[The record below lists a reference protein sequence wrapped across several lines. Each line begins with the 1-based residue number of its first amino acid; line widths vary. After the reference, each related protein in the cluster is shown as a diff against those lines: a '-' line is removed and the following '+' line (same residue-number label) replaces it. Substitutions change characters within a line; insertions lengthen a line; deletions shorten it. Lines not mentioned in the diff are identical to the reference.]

1 MCGPWNA
8 ASDRAEQATQLHAI
22 RVSQT
27 LVMNENSSSGHAIRL
42 FPAAGIVN
50 ASRPAHESPE
60 TFMNGKSLLGRVFA
74 WPARTFKRFGADRG
88 APMAASIAFYSAFSL
103 APTLV
108 MVIAVAGLVFG
119 AEAARGQ
126 LFHQISGMLGKDA
139 AESVQ
144 TIVSHAHRSGDSGI
158 AAAMSFV
165 LLAVGAS
172 ATFSSLNTA
181 LSIIWP
187 TPNERK
193 SGVATLVKVRLISFG
208 LVMGVAFLLIVS
220 LVMDTAVQAAGKW
233 VFGDSPLVVIGDIV
247 QFVLGLAILSCA
259 FAALLKYLPDGH
271 VPWRDALVGGVI
283 SAVLFSVG
291 KKLFALYLTHAG
303 TASAFG
309 AAGSLAVLLMWLYFA
324 AAVMLLG
331 AEAAATRVEAREGEA
346 GESEAQASN
355 GERTPRAAPMNL
367 PANTRAQAAPVAAH
381 AIVSACA
388 VHSEHRVARTG
399 LPVIAKVLDAV
410 KANPSRFAIAAAGAS
425 LFVFTKGA
433 HRHHT
438 GRRS

>member
-1 MCGPWNA
+1 MDKTPTRD
-8 ASDRAEQATQLHAI
+8 S
-22 RVSQT
+22 
-27 LVMNENSSSGHAIRL
+27 
-42 FPAAGIVN
+42 
-50 ASRPAHESPE
+50 
-60 TFMNGKSLLGRVFA
+60 KSLMSRAIA
-74 WPARTFKRFGADRG
+74 WPVRMFKRFSDDRA

-108 MVIAVAGLVFG
+108 MVIAIAGLVFG

-144 TIVSHAHRSGDSGI
+144 TIVQHAHRSGGGGI
-158 AAAMSFV
+158 AAIISFV

-187 TPNERK
+187 AEKKEK

-220 LVMDTAVQAAGKW
+220 LVLDTAVQAAGKW
-233 VFGDSPLVVIGDIV
+233 VFGESPLVIIGDIV
-247 QFVLGLAILSCA
+247 QFVLGLVILSAA

-271 VPWRDALVGGVI
+271 VEWRDAFVGGAI

-303 TASAFG
+303 TANAFG

-324 AAVMLLG
+324 AAVVLLG
-331 AEAAATRVEAREGEA
+331 AEAAATRVEVREGGGAASA
-346 GESEAQASN
+346 GTAN
-355 GERTPRAAPMNL
+355 APSVSDKGNSAM
-367 PANTRAQAAPVAAH
+367 PMPAPV
-381 AIVSACA
+381 VR
-388 VHSEHRVARTG
+388 VEHLDDVTPAPLDER
-399 LPVIAKVLDAV
+399 VIATPSSSWALALARGMDAL
-410 KANPSRFAIAAAGAS
+410 KSNPSRIAIAAAGAG
-425 LFVFTKGA
+425 LFLFTKGSQRTHGR
-433 HRHHT
+433 HR
-438 GRRS
+438 SVKA

>member
-1 MCGPWNA
+1 
-8 ASDRAEQATQLHAI
+8 
-22 RVSQT
+22 
-27 LVMNENSSSGHAIRL
+27 MN
-42 FPAAGIVN
+42 V
-50 ASRPAHESPE
+50 
-60 TFMNGKSLLGRVFA
+60 KSLMGRTFA
-74 WPARTFKRFGADRG
+74 WPARTFKRFSADRA

-126 LFHQISGMLGKDA
+126 LFHQINGMLGKDA
-139 AESVQ
+139 AASVQ
-144 TIVSHAHRSGDSGI
+144 AIVEHAHQSGGSGI
-158 AAAMSFV
+158 AAVISFV

-187 TPNERK
+187 KSGREK

-220 LVMDTAVQAAGKW
+220 LVLDTAVQAAGKW
-233 VFGDSPLVVIGDIV
+233 VFGESPLVVIGDIV

-331 AEAAATRVEAREGEA
+331 AEAAATRVEAREGKTD
-346 GESEAQASN
+346 ESNEKR
-355 GERTPRAAPMNL
+355 EPHAAPATNV
-367 PANTRAQAAPVAAH
+367 PATTRPQTAPAMQTRPSVAPNG
-381 AIVSACA
+381 S
-388 VHSEHRVARTG
+388 
-399 LPVIAKVLDAV
+399 PVIAKVIGAV
-410 KANPSRFAIAAAGAS
+410 KANPSRFAIAAAGAT
-425 LFVFTKGA
+425 LFVFARGG

-438 GRRS
+438 ERRY

>member
-1 MCGPWNA
+1 M
-8 ASDRAEQATQLHAI
+8 DKT
-22 RVSQT
+22 
-27 LVMNENSSSGHAIRL
+27 
-42 FPAAGIVN
+42 PARD
-50 ASRPAHESPE
+50 S
-60 TFMNGKSLLGRVFA
+60 KSLMSRVIA
-74 WPARTFKRFGADRG
+74 WPARMFKRFSDDRA

-108 MVIAVAGLVFG
+108 MVIAIAGLVFG

-144 TIVSHAHRSGDSGI
+144 TIVEHAHRSGGGGI
-158 AAAMSFV
+158 AAIISFV

-187 TPNERK
+187 AEKKEK

-220 LVMDTAVQAAGKW
+220 LVLDTAVQAAGKW
-233 VFGDSPLVVIGDIV
+233 VFGESPLVIIGDIV
-247 QFVLGLAILSCA
+247 QFVLGLVILSAA

-271 VPWRDALVGGVI
+271 VEWRDAFVGGAI

-303 TASAFG
+303 TANAFG

-324 AAVMLLG
+324 AAVVLLG
-331 AEAAATRVEAREGEA
+331 AEAAATRVEVREGSGAANA
-346 GESEAQASN
+346 G
-355 GERTPRAAPMNL
+355 AADAPSVADKGNSAMPM
-367 PANTRAQAAPVAAH
+367 PAPV
-381 AIVSACA
+381 VR
-388 VHSEHRVARTG
+388 VEHLDDVTPAPLDER
-399 LPVIAKVLDAV
+399 VIATPSSSWALAVAKGMDAL
-410 KANPSRFAIAAAGAS
+410 KSNPSRIAIAAAGAG
-425 LFVFTKGA
+425 LFLFTKGSQRTHGR
-433 HRHHT
+433 HR
-438 GRRS
+438 SVKA

>member
-1 MCGPWNA
+1 
-8 ASDRAEQATQLHAI
+8 
-22 RVSQT
+22 
-27 LVMNENSSSGHAIRL
+27 
-42 FPAAGIVN
+42 
-50 ASRPAHESPE
+50 
-60 TFMNGKSLLGRVFA
+60 
-74 WPARTFKRFGADRG
+74 
-88 APMAASIAFYSAFSL
+88 MAASIAFYSAFSL

-119 AEAARGQ
+119 VEAARGQ

-144 TIVSHAHRSGDSGI
+144 TIVSHAHRSGGSGI
-158 AAAMSFV
+158 AAVISFV
-165 LLAVGAS
+165 ALAVGAS

-220 LVMDTAVQAAGKW
+220 LVLDTAVQAAGKW
-233 VFGDSPLVVIGDIV
+233 VFGESSLVVIGDIV
-247 QFVLGLAILSCA
+247 QLLLGLVLLSGA

-271 VPWRDALVGGVI
+271 VPWRDALVGGLI

-331 AEAAATRVEAREGEA
+331 AEAAATRVEAREGEVREGKA
-346 GESEAQASN
+346 RDGEAQASRE
-355 GERTPRAAPMNL
+355 ERVPRTAPINV
-367 PANTRAQAAPVAAH
+367 PANARAQGVPVAAH
-381 AIVSACA
+381 AIASAPA
-388 VHSEHRVARTG
+388 VQAGRRVAPIE

-410 KANPSRFAIAAAGAS
+410 KENPRRFAIAAAGAT

-433 HRHHT
+433 DRHHA

>member
-1 MCGPWNA
+1 
-8 ASDRAEQATQLHAI
+8 
-22 RVSQT
+22 
-27 LVMNENSSSGHAIRL
+27 MN
-42 FPAAGIVN
+42 V
-50 ASRPAHESPE
+50 
-60 TFMNGKSLLGRVFA
+60 KSLVGRAFA
-74 WPARTFKRFGADRG
+74 WPARTFKRFSADRA

-144 TIVSHAHRSGDSGI
+144 TIVSHAHRSGGSGI
-158 AAAMSFV
+158 AAVISFV
-165 LLAVGAS
+165 VLAVGAS

-193 SGVATLVKVRLISFG
+193 SGVATLVKVRLVSFG

-220 LVMDTAVQAAGKW
+220 LVLDTAVQAAGKW

-247 QFVLGLAILSCA
+247 QLLLGLVILSGA
-259 FAALLKYLPDGH
+259 FASLLKYLPDGH

-291 KKLFALYLTHAG
+291 KKLFALYLAHAG

-324 AAVMLLG
+324 AAVMLVG
-331 AEAAATRVEAREGEA
+331 AEAAATRVEAREGDVRKGEA
-346 GESEAQASN
+346 RDGEAQASR
-355 GERTPRAAPMNL
+355 EQRAPRAAPINV
-367 PANTRAQAAPVAAH
+367 PANARAQGTPAVAH
-381 AIVSACA
+381 AIVSAPA
-388 VHSEHRVARTG
+388 VQAGWRVAPIV
-399 LPVIAKVLDAV
+399 LPGIAKLIDAV
-410 KANPSRFAIAAAGAS
+410 KANPRRFAIAAAGAS
-425 LFVFTKGA
+425 LFMITMGT
-433 HRHHT
+433 HHDDT
-438 GRRS
+438 RRRS

>member
-1 MCGPWNA
+1 
-8 ASDRAEQATQLHAI
+8 
-22 RVSQT
+22 
-27 LVMNENSSSGHAIRL
+27 MN
-42 FPAAGIVN
+42 V
-50 ASRPAHESPE
+50 
-60 TFMNGKSLLGRVFA
+60 KSLMGRTFA
-74 WPARTFKRFGADRG
+74 WPARTFKRFGADRA

-144 TIVSHAHRSGDSGI
+144 AIVSHAHRSGGSGI
-158 AAAMSFV
+158 AAVISFV
-165 LLAVGAS
+165 VLAVGAS

-187 TPNERK
+187 TPNARK

-220 LVMDTAVQAAGKW
+220 LVLDTAVQAAGKW

-247 QFVLGLAILSCA
+247 QLLLGLVILSGA

-291 KKLFALYLTHAG
+291 KKLFALYLAHAG

-324 AAVMLLG
+324 AAVVLLG
-331 AEAAATRVEAREGEA
+331 AEAAATRVEAREGDVRD
-346 GESEAQASN
+346 GETQASRE
-355 GERTPRAAPMNL
+355 ERAPRAAPINA
-367 PANTRAQAAPVAAH
+367 PANAHTQGAPAAEH
-381 AIVSACA
+381 AIAPARA
-388 VHSEHRVARTG
+388 VQDTRRIGPIGS
-399 LPVIAKVLDAV
+399 PVITKVLDAV
-410 KANPSRFAIAAAGAS
+410 RENPRRFAIAAAGAS

>member
-1 MCGPWNA
+1 M
-8 ASDRAEQATQLHAI
+8 D
-22 RVSQT
+22 V
-27 LVMNENSSSGHAIRL
+27 
-42 FPAAGIVN
+42 
-50 ASRPAHESPE
+50 
-60 TFMNGKSLLGRVFA
+60 KSLKGRTFA
-74 WPARTFKRFGADRG
+74 WPARTFKRFSADRA

-108 MVIAVAGLVFG
+108 MMIAVAGLVFG

-139 AESVQ
+139 AASVQ
-144 TIVSHAHRSGDSGI
+144 AIVEHAHRSGGSGL
-158 AAAMSFV
+158 AAVISFV

-187 TPNERK
+187 KSGREK

-220 LVMDTAVQAAGKW
+220 LVLDTAVQAAGKW
-233 VFGDSPLVVIGDIV
+233 VFGESPLVVIGDIV

-303 TASAFG
+303 TANAFG

-331 AEAAATRVEAREGEA
+331 AEAAATRVEAREGEVRDGKA
-346 GESEAQASN
+346 RDGGARTSREEH
-355 GERTPRAAPMNL
+355 TPRAAPQSV
-367 PANTRAQAAPVAAH
+367 PANTRAPISHVAAPV
-381 AIVSACA
+381 IVSAPVVQSDC
-388 VHSEHRVARTG
+388 RVAPSGSSVVAR
-399 LPVIAKVLDAV
+399 VLNVV

-425 LFVFTKGA
+425 LFVFTKGT
-433 HRHHT
+433 HGHHP
-438 GRRS
+438 GKRS